1 MEVSHIAGSGSA
13 SWGDGPAMQAHFHNP
28 SYVAADYDGNIIV
41 ADLSNHRIR
50 KITPE
55 GDVSTLAGSGTAG
68 FADGLGTQAQFHN
81 PTGIALD
88 ADGNIIVADQSNQR
102 IRKITPEGDVTTL
115 AGSGTAGFA
124 DGLGTQAQF
133 HNPTGIALDAD
144 GNIIVADQGNNRIR
158 KITPDGNVTTL
169 AGSGTAGSA
178 NALGTQA
185 QFHSPFG
192 IALDADGNI
201 IVADQGS
208 HRIRRIA
215 SGLAPPSMLCTVAPQ
230 LPSVFVT
237 QMAALL
243 DDDSLSDVTFV
254 VGDTRIH
261 AHRVILIARSEYFR
275 AMLTSGFSEGQKGSS
290 KEITIGDTTPEA
302 FKALLRYLYTD
313 ELHFPDEHLIDVMR
327 KSKEISLERV
337 YNHTVR
343 RCRRDISVHNCV
355 GWFVNADEYGLDDL
369 RTSTFRYLTQNFRKV
384 KAQAK
389 KTFQI
394 LSDKPHLMMEVM
406 LEAI

>member
-1 MEVSHIAGSGSA
+1 
-13 SWGDGPAMQAHFHNP
+13 MQAQFHSP
-28 SYVAADYDGNIIV
+28 TGVALDSDGNIIV
-41 ADLSNHRIR
+41 ADQSNHRIR
-50 KITPE
+50 KLTPD

-68 FADGLGTQAQFHN
+68 FADGQGTKAHFQN

-88 ADGNIIVADQSNQR
+88 ADGNIIVADQTNHR
-102 IRKITPEGDVTTL
+102 IRKITPEGDVSTL
-115 AGSGTAGFA
+115 TGSGTAGV
-124 DGLGTQAQF
+124 G
-133 HNPTGIALDAD
+133 NPYGVAIDRD
-144 GNIIVADQGNNRIR
+144 GNILVGDRGN
-158 KITPDGNVTTL
+158 
-169 AGSGTAGSA
+169 
-178 NALGTQA
+178 
-185 QFHSPFG
+185 
-192 IALDADGNI
+192 
-201 IVADQGS
+201 
-208 HRIRRIA
+208 HRISRIA

-261 AHRVILIARSEYFR
+261 AHRVILITRSEYFR
-275 AMLTSGFSEGQKGSS
+275 AMLTSGFSEGQKRSS

-369 RTSTFRYLTQNFRKV
+369 RTSTFRYLTRNFRKV